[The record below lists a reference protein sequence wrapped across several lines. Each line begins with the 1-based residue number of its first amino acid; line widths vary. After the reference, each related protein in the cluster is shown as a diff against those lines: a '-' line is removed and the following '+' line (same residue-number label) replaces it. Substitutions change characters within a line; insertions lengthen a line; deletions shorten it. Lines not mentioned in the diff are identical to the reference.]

1 MKTESAFISSW
12 TVRNKKLKKIKALLP
27 AISLTAALILS
38 SCGATLDLTD
48 EEVARVVNYSAN
60 ILEKHNTQQRGTL
73 SDVSDTALATLLE
86 EEDMQAAEE
95 ARRAERRRKRQEEE
109 AAAAETEAGGG
120 AEEAGVNSSPLIDA
134 NAVEFTSIADILG
147 ISGFSID
154 YTGYEIKSTY
164 PESVSENDLMFGI
177 NASEGDELLVLKF
190 DVKNLG
196 QEKAHCS
203 VLDKDPSFRLKINR
217 DRHSLLKTL
226 LMDDLA
232 TFDED
237 LEAGEVKQAVLIA
250 EISDAKA
257 ASIESIVLTLRKD
270 GQERQMVLQGSGSGG
285 QIALPS
291 GDETAAEDTDTV
303 SGAEAGEGS
312 AEMLDQEEFD
322 ELFGDVLEG
331 FEEDSGTDEE

>member
-1 MKTESAFISSW
+1 M
-12 TVRNKKLKKIKALLP
+12 KKIKALLP

-95 ARRAERRRKRQEEE
+95 ARRAERRRRRQEEE
-109 AAAAETEAGGG
+109 AAAATAEAGGG
-120 AEEAGVNSSPLIDA
+120 AEESGANSSPLIDA

-270 GQERQMVLQGSGSGG
+270 GQESQMVLQGSGSGG

-291 GDETAAEDTDTV
+291 GDEMAAEDNDTDTV

-312 AEMLDQEEFD
+312 TEMLDQEEFD

>member
-1 MKTESAFISSW
+1 M
-12 TVRNKKLKKIKALLP
+12 KKIKALLP

-95 ARRAERRRKRQEEE
+95 ARRAERHRKRQEEE
-109 AAAAETEAGGG
+109 AAAAETDTGGG

-257 ASIESIVLTLRKD
+257 ASIESIVLTLKKD
-270 GQERQMVLQGSGSGG
+270 GQESQMVLQGSGFGG
-285 QIALPS
+285 QIAAPS
-291 GDETAAEDTDTV
+291 GNETAAEVTDTDTV

-312 AEMLDQEEFD
+312 TEMLDQEEFD